1 MAKQQRKKLP
11 KLEQIKKKIK
21 GKVYVGNQIE
31 KMKQEID
38 SLSKQKDSLSKQKDS
53 LQRKTQDQQKEI
65 DSLKQVIKVRVK

>member
-38 SLSKQKDSLSKQKDS
+38 SLSKQKDSL
-53 LQRKTQDQQKEI
+53 QRKTQDQQKEI